1 MRQPRASTRNGRG
14 RVVGTISWM
23 RWWSRWLEDD
33 GCGTTTKPRKLVRIG
48 ETAHAGERG
57 RPRGAEASRAAHDNK
72 QGNVL
77 LIAEICQCLRMASWL
92 AILNGRLPT
101 ETYRCGRQRSDR
113 GPEAATRSRERG
125 GGGRGGATILSSRW
139 YYVSA
144 RCLLVAPIAPG
155 RS

>member
-1 MRQPRASTRNGRG
+1 MWNDDEAEEAR
-14 RVVGTISWM
+14 
-23 RWWSRWLEDD
+23 EDRRD
-33 GCGTTTKPRKLVRIG
+33 
-48 ETAHAGERG
+48 AGERG

-125 GGGRGGATILSSRW
+125 RR
-139 YYVSA
+139 A
-144 RCLLVAPIAPG
+144 R
-155 RS
+155 RSHDSF